1 MINWFSVEVIGVILS
16 AAGALGAFST
26 WVWKYAIIPCIALYK
41 NIDNLTKSVDD
52 IKKEVIPNGGSSIKD
67 TVNRI
72 DRRQV
77 MIDKRSKAIFYN
89 IQDAIVEVDELGSIL
104 WANEKF
110 HKMFKTK
117 NLSGLDWITIIDESD
132 RQEFLD
138 EFNSCSET
146 NRELDFKTYSTDG
159 EVIHFSGFPYR
170 DNDKNYGFLIYLKG
184 E

>member
-1 MINWFSVEVIGVILS
+1 MTNWFSVEVIGVILS

-41 NIDNLTKSVDD
+41 NIDNLTRSVDD

-89 IQDAIVEVDELGSIL
+89 IQDAIVEVDKSIYAQNIHRFIHCMQVHHL
-104 WANEKF
+104 EKL
-110 HKMFKTK
+110 M
-117 NLSGLDWITIIDESD
+117 IT
-132 RQEFLD
+132 F
-138 EFNSCSET
+138 F
-146 NRELDFKTYSTDG
+146 G
-159 EVIHFSGFPYR
+159 
-170 DNDKNYGFLIYLKG
+170 
-184 E
+184 